1 MEGQN
6 HSEDELKTE
15 CIRFWADFAE
25 FIGFPRSMGEVYGH
39 LFISESPLCADDIV
53 QRTQFSRSGSGQ
65 HIKQLMEIGAIR
77 VSQAVQHRKTHY
89 ELQTDL
95 GILVRRLSNTR
106 IFPKLA
112 ELNQQRLQLQKQ
124 AQNAQSS
131 HLTERFEKLDRWQQ
145 KIEPLSNLL
154 KSLI

>member
-1 MEGQN
+1 MPNDLQLIKEI
-6 HSEDELKTE
+6 ELE
-15 CIRFWADFAE
+15 SIRFWAEVADFL
-25 FIGFPRSMGEVYGH
+25 GFPMSTGEAFGH
-39 LFISESPLCADDIV
+39 LFISEKPLSADEIAL
-53 QRTQFSRSGSGQ
+53 RTGTSRSGSGQ
-65 HIKQLMEIGAIR
+65 HLKLLVEIGAIR